1 MANLQIQ
8 IKAHE
13 KPDVEMDSNMQMKNE
28 MMAMK
33 MMETAEVHLETL
45 RMTLLVLNREVVVS
59 FVVQEQQGQQRKMLA
74 LQFEVMEQELEQKN
88 VMMEM

>member
-28 MMAMK
+28 MMVMK
-33 MMETAEVHLETL
+33 MMEMVAVHLETL
-45 RMTLLVLNREVVVS
+45 RMILLVLNQEVVVS
-59 FVVQEQQGQQRKMLA
+59 FVVQEQQEQQKWMLA

-88 VMMEM
+88 VMMEI